1 MHHAQLVS
9 QQLERMR
16 GELSEYADGL
26 RGCVRLFANTTAAS
40 EFLPAS
46 LAKFLSQYPQIDI
59 DLV

>member
-1 MHHAQLVS
+1 
-9 QQLERMR
+9 MR